1 MKKLLISF
9 LILIA
14 TSLIFAETNI
24 DSIIETFL
32 EKGTYAKIYD
42 VTGAGYLYLQRG
54 NIVFIAIAL
63 DTSDIEFYN
72 NFDDEPLAF
81 SLKQWKFTLD
91 EKSNLIIK
99 KS

>member
-1 MKKLLISF
+1 MKKFFISF

-14 TSLIFAETNI
+14 TSLISAETNI

-54 NIVFIAIAL
+54 YIAFIAIDNDDIAFCF
-63 DTSDIEFYN
+63 DPTS
-72 NFDDEPLAF
+72 DEPLAF

-91 EKSNLIIK
+91 GKSNLIIK

>member
-1 MKKLLISF
+1 MKKFFISF

-32 EKGTYAKIYD
+32 EKGTYVKIHID
-42 VTGAGYLYLQRG
+42 TTTMYLQRG

-81 SLKQWKFTLD
+81 SLKQ
-91 EKSNLIIK
+91 
-99 KS
+99 

>member
-32 EKGTYAKIYD
+32 EKGTYVKIID
-42 VTGAGYLYLQRG
+42 TTTMYLQRG
-54 NIVFIAIAL
+54 NIAFIAIAL
-63 DTSDIEFYN
+63 DTSDIAFC
-72 NFDDEPLAF
+72 FDPTSDEPLAF

-91 EKSNLIIK
+91 GKSNLIIK
-99 KS
+99 EE

>member
-1 MKKLLISF
+1 MKKFFISV

-32 EKGTYAKIYD
+32 EKGTYVKIHID
-42 VTGAGYLYLQRG
+42 TTTMYLQRG
-54 NIVFIAIAL
+54 NIAFIAIDNDDIAFCF
-63 DTSDIEFYN
+63 DPTS
-72 NFDDEPLAF
+72 DEPLAF

-91 EKSNLIIK
+91 GKSNLIIK
-99 KS
+99 EE